1 MDFISIVS
9 SLISNVYKHFAMKN
23 FNKIIFFHQENLIVE
38 TNKNGKGLII
48 GTIQL
53 SSAKYQYN

>member
-1 MDFISIVS
+1 M
-9 SLISNVYKHFAMKN
+9 NNGYKHFAMKN

-53 SSAKYQYN
+53 SSAKYQNN

>member
-1 MDFISIVS
+1 MY
-9 SLISNVYKHFAMKN
+9 NGYKHFEMKN

-38 TNKNGKGLII
+38 TNKNGIKGLII